1 MKSKAMSRRSHDEDE
16 HFDARQPNPV
26 DVHVGARLKT
36 QRALKGLSQERLADA
51 IGLTFQQ
58 IQKYERGANRV
69 SASRL
74 YQFSKILNVPV
85 SYFFEE
91 YRDIGKATAL
101 PSTSQEYGF
110 AEGDQAGSEIDQAL
124 IAKKETVDL
133 IRAYYSIPD
142 AKVRKDLMKMLKSMA
157 ENMKGQD

>member
-1 MKSKAMSRRSHDEDE
+1 MNAMKPKASKASARLHDDE
-16 HFDARQPNPV
+16 LPAGRHPNPV
-26 DVHVGARLKT
+26 DIHVGARLKT
-36 QRALKGLSQERLADA
+36 QRALKGLSQERLADS

-74 YQFSKILNVPV
+74 YQFSKILNVPI

-91 YRDIGKATAL
+91 YRENGR
-101 PSTSQEYGF
+101 PSYLEYGF
-110 AEGDQAGSEIDQAL
+110 GENDQAPFELDQDL
-124 IAKKETVDL
+124 LTKKETVEL

-142 AKVRKDLMKMLKSMA
+142 AKLRKDVMKMLKSMA
-157 ENMKGQD
+157 DNMKGEG